1 MKLRFL
7 YVLLGLVVPAGVL
20 SAQVT
25 EHSRDYEAF
34 SGVEV
39 SGGFT
44 VEVVEGPAYSLSIA
58 VDDMLH
64 NFIQVDVEDGVLKV
78 LLDEKTLTPE
88 VRRHYRSRLTETPD
102 FKATVTAPSALR
114 SFSLKGK
121 AVLGRIEGKVFAP
134 DSAKFYLA
142 DDSRIENVTMS
153 GSGAVSLRMEKRS
166 HAVIRVEGGSFS
178 AELSGSSSLNL
189 ESACEE
195 VSLSLSANS
204 SCVTGGSSGVLSLS
218 AKGTSRSILNG
229 SAEEVRYTLSG
240 STDVNAENLQAVDA
254 RVNMSG
260 FCTLTQSARGSVF
273 LELSNGSKL
282 TYKNSPVFYINSV
295 RNSTVQRYYETEGND
310 SSGRTL

>member
-7 YVLLGLVVPAGVL
+7 YALLGLVVPAGVL
-20 SAQVT
+20 NAQVT

-142 DDSRIENVTMS
+142 DDSRIENVTVR
-153 GSGAVSLRMEKRS
+153 GCGAVSLRMEKRS

-273 LELSNGSKL
+273 LELSNGAKL

-295 RNSTVQRYYETEGND
+295 RNSTVLRYYETEGND
-310 SSGRTL
+310 SSRRTL

>member
-7 YVLLGLVVPAGVL
+7 YALLGLVVPAGVL
-20 SAQVT
+20 NAQVT

-260 FCTLTQSARGSVF
+260 FCTLTVF
-273 LELSNGSKL
+273 LELSNGAKL

-295 RNSTVQRYYETEGND
+295 RNSTVLRYYETEGND
-310 SSGRTL
+310 SSRRTL